1 MQNKMKNMKKS
12 KNKISVSKILLEI
25 FSVSFA
31 VLLALGVNEWR
42 NNRANER
49 LANEAL
55 ENIKKEIL
63 SNLDIAKETLALNK
77 EIVEKQ
83 KKAFISIKKEIES
96 NISNGIENDV
106 HSKFPFTFKF
116 SPVKKTAW
124 NSSNL
129 TNAVIYIDFNLI
141 QLLSETYETQGL
153 YSRVNENIVER
164 FASPGLF
171 MQKTISAELQAYF
184 MKIKMYF
191 QVTEALIDNYER
203 CLIEI
208 QEQK

>member
-129 TNAVIYIDFNLI
+129 TNAVIYIDFDLI